1 MKFKLL
7 TFSLAFLLLM
17 VTLLPSIVSEATL
30 TDTEI
35 NDELPSLASL
45 ANLRAILK
53 EADNFNGMVF
63 TAGGIA
69 FEESATVKTMNS
81 TDSSARSSAPQGD
94 SDYSGTNVQVAGVD
108 EADVIKTDGD
118 YIYQINN
125 NRIVIIQAQPADQ
138 LAVIKTIK
146 YDPNQFMPIDLYVDE
161 QKLVVI
167 GSSFSRLEAPSVQN
181 DMVRIA
187 PDYLFQS
194 NVKMITYDIT
204 DKNNI
209 TTDREVEMEGQYI
222 TSRKIGSVVYLVA
235 NKYLDVYRILNE
247 NVNPPLPTYQDS
259 LAGNQPTTLEYKDI
273 KYFPNSPEANFLL
286 LGVLDINSDNA
297 FNVSAYL
304 GAGQTVYASTENLYV
319 TVTSYDNPD
328 NSGKEASLV
337 RDYYLDRSTE
347 IYKFQLNSDSITF
360 VANGQ
365 VPGTVL
371 NQFSMDENNGYFR
384 IATTTGEMWR
394 DDEYTAKNNLYILD
408 EQLSMTGSIEDIA
421 PSERIYSVRFIGD
434 RGYMVT
440 FRNVDPLFVLD
451 LADPKSPKIL
461 GKLKIPGY
469 SDYLHPY
476 DENHIIGF
484 GKETIVLDNKNGNG
498 EMAYYQGMK
507 IALFDVTDVSN
518 PKELY
523 VEIIGDRG
531 TDSELLYNHKALLF
545 SKEKNLLAFPVTVM
559 EVKNQ
564 NDPLAYGEF
573 SFQGA
578 YVYNLDL
585 TTGFTLKKAISHL
598 TKEDYNKS
606 GYGWYESGK
615 NVERVLYIDD
625 ALYSISKG
633 MIKTN
638 SLETLEELDS
648 LLIN

>member
-167 GSSFSRLEAPSVQN
+167 GSSYSRLEAPSVQK

-247 NVNPPLPTYQDS
+247 NVNPSLPTYQDS

-638 SLETLEELDS
+638 KLETLEELDS

>member
-328 NSGKEASLV
+328 NSGKEVSLV
-337 RDYYLDRSTE
+337 RDYYLDRNTE